1 MPHQSG
7 GEDASHENVRVC
19 VRLRP
24 MSQAERERERVLREA
39 GGDEGGVRILDARNV
54 QARPALRRNGA
65 MAAMAPLVIVDGGI
79 GWCQTG
85 ARREH
90 LHHSSHPLAADH
102 ASA

>member
-54 QARPALRRNGA
+54 QARPALRRNGRHGR
-65 MAAMAPLVIVDGGI
+65 PP
-79 GWCQTG
+79 W
-85 ARREH
+85 RRW
-90 LHHSSHPLAADH
+90 
-102 ASA
+102 